1 MCPVIATGPRSF
13 RAAFDYRGMTSSIG
27 LESGTHRPYHRPMPA
42 RSVYLET
49 FGCQMNELDSELV
62 TGQLLALGYTFV
74 PEPDRADVILYNT
87 CSVREHAEQKV
98 WSRLG
103 IDRLRKLREPH
114 IVVGVLGCMAERDGE
129 DLIRRMP
136 VVDILCGPG
145 ELDKLPGLLDN
156 AVRTRDSLLAD
167 EPGRNTEGAEQAE
180 SSRGD
185 SQRSS
190 SSSSASSYTSSIPSA
205 SSLSPSAHSASSE
218 FLPDAHRAA
227 GTSARQVALQGNTSR
242 RSGTLAAAQDT
253 LELLDL
259 SRAVSPHDGA
269 DRRGSAYVRI
279 TRGCNKFCTYCVVPF
294 TRGAE
299 VHRPPQHIV
308 DECRKLADAG
318 VIEVT
323 LLGQTVNHYRFEQDA
338 AVTLDGIVQPQKG
351 RSYGGG
357 HRADPF
363 RGSGVTTFADL
374 LARIHDEV
382 PAIRRLRF
390 VTSYPR
396 DFGDDVLQVIRDH
409 PRICRYLH
417 VPAQSGSNS
426 QLKAMNR
433 GYTVEEYLEFL
444 DRARAFL
451 HQPEIGR
458 PLAVAGDIIVG
469 FPGETDEDHEAT
481 AQLLEKARYKNC
493 FIFKYSARP
502 GTVAYDKLPDDV
514 PEAVKR
520 RRNNALLALQQRISA
535 EVGAEYVG
543 TTLDV
548 FIEGLSR
555 HEVKR
560 AAGGT
565 ASGGPARRAGMNG
578 SIALT
583 IGGRTLGRRG
593 EGSATDTLHEAPTA
607 CAMPPLSE
615 DEAPLA
621 DEVRGG
627 SGGRGVQ
634 LAART
639 DGDLI
644 VHIDLPPEQARK
656 AESLVGTIARCRI
669 TESRQLSLV
678 GKFTA

>member
-1 MCPVIATGPRSF
+1 
-13 RAAFDYRGMTSSIG
+13 
-27 LESGTHRPYHRPMPA
+27 MPA

-62 TGQLLALGYTFV
+62 AGQLRSMGYRFV
-74 PEPDRADVILYNT
+74 PEPEAADVILYNT

-103 IDRLRKLREPH
+103 LDRLRKQREPH
-114 IVVGVLGCMAERDGE
+114 VVVGVLGCMAERDGE
-129 DLIRRMP
+129 DLIKRMP

-156 AVRTRDSLLAD
+156 AVRTRGSLLAD
-167 EPGRNTEGAEQAE
+167 EGGEAV
-180 SSRGD
+180 
-185 SQRSS
+185 
-190 SSSSASSYTSSIPSA
+190 
-205 SSLSPSAHSASSE
+205 
-218 FLPDAHRAA
+218 
-227 GTSARQVALQGNTSR
+227 TSARQVALQGSTSR

-253 LELLDL
+253 LEMLDL
-259 SRAVSPHDGA
+259 SRVVSPGA
-269 DRRGSAYVRI
+269 EHKGSAYVRI

-299 VHRPPQHIV
+299 VHRPPDHIV
-308 DECRKLADAG
+308 DECKRLADAG

-323 LLGQTVNHYRFEQDA
+323 LLGQTVNHYRFEHGA
-338 AVTLDGIVQPQKG
+338 AVTVEGIVQPQKG
-351 RSYGGG
+351 RSYAGG

-363 RGSGVTTFADL
+363 RGAGVTTFADL
-374 LARIHDEV
+374 LARIHGEV
-382 PAIRRLRF
+382 PAIQRLRF

-469 FPGETDEDHEAT
+469 FPGETDEDFEAT
-481 AQLLEKARYKNC
+481 ARLLERARYKNC
-493 FIFKYSARP
+493 FIFKYSPRP
-502 GTVAYDKLPDDV
+502 GTVAYERLPDDV
-514 PEAVKR
+514 SEAVKR
-520 RRNNALLALQQRISA
+520 QRNNALLALQTRISA
-535 EVGAEYVG
+535 EVGAEYIG
-543 TTLDV
+543 MHLDV

-555 HEVKR
+555 REVKR
-560 AAGGT
+560 AARGG
-565 ASGGPARRAGMNG
+565 GHVRAHANG
-578 SIALT
+578 YGHSSAGIALT
-583 IGGRTLGRRG
+583 IGGRPLGSS
-593 EGSATDTLHEAPTA
+593 EAVHETPTA

-615 DEAPLA
+615 DDAPA
-621 DEVRGG
+621 PNTAGEPA
-627 SGGRGVQ
+627 RGVQ
-634 LAART
+634 LSART

-644 VHIDLPPEQARK
+644 VHIDLPAEQAGM
-656 AESLVGTIARCRI
+656 AESLVGRIARCRI

-678 GKFTA
+678 GELIPV